1 MVVCYLL
8 LQADSEG
15 PYPHLLRRL
24 LRHTGVSNPGI
35 GQIIPIEPELVI
47 YRDAGVARTQ
57 HSLKNPEAK
66 SFIAFLNSSQG
77 HAIFKQFGWNK

>member
-1 MVVCYLL
+1 MHPI
-8 LQADSEG
+8 QAQRKKHGKQTAVMMHGWCSIFG
-15 PYPHLLRRL
+15 
-24 LRHTGVSNPGI
+24 GVSNPDI

>member
-1 MVVCYLL
+1 
-8 LQADSEG
+8 
-15 PYPHLLRRL
+15 
-24 LRHTGVSNPGI
+24 
-35 GQIIPIEPELVI
+35 VI

>member
-1 MVVCYLL
+1 MHPI
-8 LQADSEG
+8 QAQRKKHGKRTAAMIHGWCLIFGES
-15 PYPHLLRRL
+15 
-24 LRHTGVSNPGI
+24 VNPGI

-47 YRDAGVARTQ
+47 YRDAGVALTL

-66 SFIAFLNSSQG
+66 SFVTFLSSPQS